1 MHLFVG
7 VRIAVGSYCSGLEVF
22 EIVFKRDEKSTIVA
36 LFEDVMAG
44 VGILFTLGTASV
56 DLVLNLIVP
65 EG

>member
-1 MHLFVG
+1 VA

-44 VGILFTLGTASV
+44 VGILFALSTASV
-56 DLVLNLIVP
+56 DLAFNLIVP
-65 EG
+65 ER